1 MDIKEVQQS
10 WDTFGQTDP
19 MWAVLT
25 YPDKMGNRWKPEEF
39 FTTGREEVDQLL
51 QWMKSLGAIPEYG
64 RALDFGCGLGRLSQ
78 AIATHFAEVDG
89 VDIAPSMLEQAR
101 QFNQHGERCRYHL
114 NADADLHLF
123 ADQQFDFVMT
133 LITLQHVEPI
143 YSTAYLKE
151 FLRVLK
157 PKGLLVF
164 QLPSEPTPQFARHNK
179 IRNKVPP
186 VLLSLYRQL
195 RYGKNT
201 VKHHNSMEMHSVPKF
216 QVIELLQ
223 AHGGEIVE
231 VKLDD
236 RAGNWIS
243 YTYCVRKI

>member
-19 MWAVLT
+19 MWAVLA
-25 YPDKMGNRWKPEEF
+25 YADKMGNRWEPEEF
-39 FTTGREEVDQLL
+39 FTTGREEIDRLL
-51 QWMKSLGAIPEYG
+51 QWLKSLGTLPEYG

-114 NADADLHLF
+114 NANADLRLF
-123 ADQQFDFVMT
+123 ADQQFDFVVT
-133 LITLQHVEPI
+133 LITLQHVEPR
-143 YSTAYLKE
+143 YSTAYLEE

-164 QLPSEPTPQFARHNK
+164 QLPSEPTPQYARHRK
-179 IRNKVPP
+179 IRRKIPP
-186 VLLSLYRQL
+186 VLLNFYRQL
-195 RYGKNT
+195 RYGNNTTKN
-201 VKHHNSMEMHSVPKF
+201 HRNMEMYGVPKS
-216 QVIELLQ
+216 QVIALLQ
-223 AHGGEIVE
+223 ANGGEIVE
-231 VKLDD
+231 VKPDAL
-236 RAGNWIS
+236 AGKWIS
-243 YTYCVRKI
+243 YTYCVRRI